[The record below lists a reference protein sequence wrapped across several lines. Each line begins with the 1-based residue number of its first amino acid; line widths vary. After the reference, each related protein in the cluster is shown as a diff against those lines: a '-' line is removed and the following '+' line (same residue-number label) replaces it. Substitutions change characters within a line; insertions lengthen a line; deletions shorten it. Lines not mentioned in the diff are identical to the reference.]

1 MIDIHDP
8 KNVKSVQSILRQ
20 NKVGEFWQIIEQAID
35 EIIDD
40 IQEQLDGKDI
50 TKYPAQEYKVMNEIL
65 KGRKRDLLKL
75 KELPDTLILE
85 LENPDQSEPDMRG
98 YEDISDLNIQ
108 N

>member
-1 MIDIHDP
+1 MIDVRDP
-8 KNVKSVQSILRQ
+8 KNIESVKSILRQ
-20 NKVGEFWQIIEQAID
+20 NKTGEFWQIIELAID
-35 EIIDD
+35 EILTD

-50 TKYPAQEYKVMNEIL
+50 LKYSAPEYKVMNEIL

-98 YEDISDLNIQ
+98 YDDISDLNIQ